1 MYCNTFCDV
10 SSRIL
15 LTMVDIKLEVG
26 KRIKESRKL
35 SGYTQKQVAGILL
48 MTQQQYSR
56 FENGVFELS
65 YSQLI
70 KISELFD
77 VSVDYLLGIKQI

>member
-1 MYCNTFCDV
+1 ME
-10 SSRIL
+10 
-15 LTMVDIKLEVG
+15 DIKIEVG

-35 SGYTQKQVAGILL
+35 SGYTQQQVADILL

-56 FENGVFELS
+56 FENGKFELS

-77 VSVDYLLGIKQI
+77 VSVDYLLGLKQI

>member
-56 FENGVFELS
+56 FENGIFELS

>member
-10 SSRIL
+10 FCKII
-15 LTMVDIKLEVG
+15 LTMEDIKIEVG

-35 SGYTQKQVAGILL
+35 SGYTQKQVASILL

-56 FENGVFELS
+56 FENGIFELS

-77 VSVDYLLGIKQI
+77 VSVDYLLGLKQI

>member
-10 SSRIL
+10 FCRIIV
-15 LTMVDIKLEVG
+15 TMEDIKIEVG
-26 KRIKESRKL
+26 ERIKESRKL
-35 SGYTQKQVAGILL
+35 SGYTQKQVASILL

-56 FENGVFELS
+56 FENGKFELS
-65 YSQLI
+65 YSQFI

-77 VSVDYLLGIKQI
+77 VSVDYLLGLKQI

>member
-1 MYCNTFCDV
+1 ME
-10 SSRIL
+10 
-15 LTMVDIKLEVG
+15 DIKIEVG

-35 SGYTQKQVAGILL
+35 SGYTQQKVADILL

-56 FENGVFELS
+56 FENGKFELS

-77 VSVDYLLGIKQI
+77 VSVDYLLGLKQI

>member
-10 SSRIL
+10 FCKIL
-15 LTMVDIKLEVG
+15 LTMEDIKIEVG

-56 FENGVFELS
+56 FENGIFELS

>member
-10 SSRIL
+10 FCRII
-15 LTMVDIKLEVG
+15 LTMEDIKIEVG

-35 SGYTQKQVAGILL
+35 SGYTQKQVASILL

-56 FENGVFELS
+56 FENGIFELS

-77 VSVDYLLGIKQI
+77 VSVDYLLGLKQI